1 MRFKDICVDETIT
14 ENLLHTLLTLVFYR
28 KTIRCKLIKLLTQSD
43 TKDLDISK
51 LVLALMSLPFSNA
64 SVERAFSIININ
76 KDKLRNRTSVE
87 IADTILRIRSNLLN
101 GCIAF
106 EFKKIC

>member
-1 MRFKDICVDETIT
+1 MQINKIVNAVGHKR
-14 ENLLHTLLTLVFYR
+14 LGH
-28 KTIRCKLIKLLTQSD
+28 
-43 TKDLDISK
+43 ISK

-64 SVERAFSIININ
+64 SFERAFSIININ

-106 EFKKIC
+106 KSTKDMLNKFNSETIYSSNFVKEILDAFIEC